1 MNKYV
6 VGGFLAF
13 AVGVGGLTQAF
24 LEAFPK
30 PLAKHANDI
39 MSGKVS
45 AEKIEQATAVNPTA
59 QVGKNSSNNYGL
71 ATYQEPAS
79 APK

>member
-1 MNKYV
+1 MNIKVAGCFV
-6 VGGFLAF
+6 VF
-13 AVGVGGLTQAF
+13 VIGVGGLTQAF
-24 LEAFPK
+24 LETVPK

-39 MSGKVS
+39 FSGKVT
-45 AEKIEQATAVNPTA
+45 AEEIERATAVNPTA